1 MRRIWGH
8 EEKDVSQERKKRGG
22 GWGWEFSPHS
32 DNFLFEDIDKI
43 LGKDGEEGIWIRKAL
58 KS

>member
-1 MRRIWGH
+1 MKRRMCL
-8 EEKDVSQERKKRGG
+8 RKGKKGVG
-22 GWGWEFSPHS
+22 VGGWEFSPHS